1 MNKKARTK
9 LNRNLHRDISYFFIG
24 LIIAFSISGIALNHR
39 VDFDPQEYTV
49 KTENIKIELP
59 NDASQITEDY
69 LKESAKNITT
79 EEFRGHRIRGEE
91 VRLYFK
97 DAYAFVNLK
106 TGEGEIEYVKTIP
119 VLGQMTILH
128 KTTNVWWIWF
138 SDIFGVA
145 MLTIAITG
153 MFISKGKNSFKKRGW
168 WLASL
173 GLIFPFIFLFIIK

>member
-1 MNKKARTK
+1 
-9 LNRNLHRDISYFFIG
+9 
-24 LIIAFSISGIALNHR
+24 
-39 VDFDPQEYTV
+39 
-49 KTENIKIELP
+49 
-59 NDASQITEDY
+59 
-69 LKESAKNITT
+69 
-79 EEFRGHRIRGEE
+79 
-91 VRLYFK
+91 K